1 MFILHWAMK
10 KHQNVLRKKLSD
22 KKRFISSNIN
32 SLCGVARQKQWR
44 AMARDGKRQEM
55 TIAFI
60 AIVALRLEKSRR
72 ILQNKNKEVKEDA
85 LVQDPDPAQYLS
97 DNKQSHSF

>member
-10 KHQNVLRKKLSD
+10 KHQHVLRKKLSD

-32 SLCGVARQKQWR
+32 SLCGVARQKKWR

-60 AIVALRLEKSRR
+60 AIVALRLEKSKR
-72 ILQNKNKEVKEDA
+72 ILKKSKEVKEDA